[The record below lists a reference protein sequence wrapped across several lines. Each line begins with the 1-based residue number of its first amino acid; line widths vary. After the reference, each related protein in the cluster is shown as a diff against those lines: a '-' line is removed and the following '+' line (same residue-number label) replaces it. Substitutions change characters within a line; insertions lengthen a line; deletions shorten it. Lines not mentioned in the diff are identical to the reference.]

1 MCQESLSIITV
12 HYNAPTDLAGL
23 LRSLEGDDAVA
34 AGQVVVVDNG
44 SDDQDRVRSLLDGY
58 PWVKA
63 VYNQKNLGLARAAN
77 QALRLTSGEFVVH
90 LNPDIVVLPGALAR
104 MRELLVRHRN
114 IGLVFAKLT
123 DATGRLQYSCR
134 RFYDLRTVLCRR
146 TSWAGRLWPKVE
158 SNHLMADWDHNTMR
172 EIDWAQGAAFMARRA
187 ALPQGRLFDERFFLY
202 FEDVDLC
209 LAMRRSNWGVVY
221 LPEATMIHAH
231 QRASFGRGINRATWE
246 HLKSLIKFS
255 MKYHGLKVEEKSRT

>member
-1 MCQESLSIITV
+1 MIQGSFSIITV
-12 HYNAPTDLAGL
+12 HFNAPEDLAGL
-23 LRSLEGDDAVA
+23 LRSLEGDEAVA

-44 SDDQDRVRSLLDGY
+44 SDDQDQVRRLLDGY
-58 PWVKA
+58 PWVRA
-63 VYNQKNLGLARAAN
+63 IYNQQNLGLARAAN

-90 LNPDIVVLPGALAR
+90 LNPDIVVLPGALAG
-104 MRELLVRHRN
+104 MRELLTQHQN
-114 IGLVFAKLT
+114 IGLVFARLIDT
-123 DATGRLQYSCR
+123 AGRLQYSCR

-146 TSWAGRLWPKVE
+146 TRWAGRLWPEVE
-158 SNHLMADWDHNTMR
+158 SNHLMADWDHNSLK

-209 LAMRRSNWGVVY
+209 LAMHRSNWAVVY

-255 MKYHGLKVEEKSRT
+255 MKYHGLDVHEKSQT